1 MGSYVIAYDLGTG
14 GNKASLHDAEGRC
27 VSSCFVPYQTQY
39 PESGRHEQRP
49 MDWWRSVV
57 QSTQELL
64 KGCDVDHDEVICCG
78 ISGHSLGVIPLD
90 TEGKLLCHST
100 PIWSDSRA
108 GRQAEQFFEK
118 IDEVEWYMTTGNGFP
133 AALYTAFKIMWY
145 RDNEPE
151 MFERIHKV
159 IGTKDFINYRL
170 TGRIVTDYSY
180 ASGSG
185 AYDLLKWDYSDA
197 LIEATGLPKNIFPE
211 IVPSTQIIG
220 SLTAKAAEQLGLSQQ
235 VRVVCGGVDNSCMA
249 LGARAFKEGRTYN
262 SLGSSS
268 WIAVSSARPLLNE
281 KTRPYVFTHVVPN
294 MYTSATAIFSAGSSF
309 RWLRD
314 TLCRDLTGES
324 ADAESNVYD
333 AMTKLA
339 ESSPVGANRLL
350 FNPSLAGGSSLDAS
364 ANIRGAFIGLDI
376 GHKQCDVIRAV
387 MEGITMGLR
396 VALDELRRLTQLS
409 DEMVVVGGG
418 SRSTLWRQI
427 YADVYNMRILKT
439 SIDQQAASLG
449 AAALAAVGSGLWP
462 DFEKIDQLH
471 ELQHTA
477 EPIPSNNSKYEQMLG
492 VFVHAA
498 RYHAEL
504 GDMLANLM

>member
-1 MGSYVIAYDLGTG
+1 
-14 GNKASLHDAEGRC
+14 
-27 VSSCFVPYQTQY
+27 
-39 PESGRHEQRP
+39 
-49 MDWWRSVV
+49 
-57 QSTQELL
+57 
-64 KGCDVDHDEVICCG
+64 
-78 ISGHSLGVIPLD
+78 
-90 TEGKLLCHST
+90 
-100 PIWSDSRA
+100 
-108 GRQAEQFFEK
+108 
-118 IDEVEWYMTTGNGFP
+118 
-133 AALYTAFKIMWY
+133 
-145 RDNEPE
+145 
-151 MFERIHKV
+151 
-159 IGTKDFINYRL
+159 
-170 TGRIVTDYSY
+170 
-180 ASGSG
+180 
-185 AYDLLKWDYSDA
+185 
-197 LIEATGLPKNIFPE
+197 
-211 IVPSTQIIG
+211 
-220 SLTAKAAEQLGLSQQ
+220 LTAEAAQQLGLSQQ

-268 WIAVSSARPLLNE
+268 WIAVSSAKPLLNE

-314 TLCRDLTGES
+314 TLCRNLTLES
-324 ADAESNVYD
+324 VDGQGNLYD

-364 ANIRGAFIGLDI
+364 PNIRGALIGLDL
-376 GHKQCDVIRAV
+376 GHKQSDVIRAV
-387 MEGITMGLR
+387 MEGIAMGLR
-396 VALDELRRLTQLS
+396 VALDELRELTQLS

-418 SRSTLWRQI
+418 SRSMLWRQI

-477 EPIPSNNSKYEQMLG
+477 EPIPSNNSKYEKMLP
-492 VFVHAA
+492 VFVQAA

-504 GDMLANLM
+504 GDMLANLR